1 MFCQIEDDA
10 GTNFAESVDLSG
22 GCHYDKQKILPG
34 HGNYSLKLLYVVLL

>member
-22 GCHYDKQKILPG
+22 GCYDGEQKSMPG
-34 HGNYSLKLLYVVLL
+34 RGNYSLKLLYAVLL